1 MADRSTHSL
10 WTQEGVAIADPMTG
24 IQVRRFPSTHT
35 TWADWWRQFPQTLVL
50 APPLGDG
57 RGGQ

>member
-1 MADRSTHSL
+1 M
-10 WTQEGVAIADPMTG
+10 
-24 IQVRRFPSTHT
+24 HT

-57 RGGQ
+57 WGGQ